1 MNILLPGG
9 FCMSENNYKLE
20 EEIDVKKIIKV
31 LIDYKWMI
39 FGLSIIFVLVTT
51 IYLISRPKV
60 YESSVV
66 LSAVE
71 TSIVSQN
78 GDIQKVGLPA
88 SFYESLVLDLGFLTT
103 VSKENNLQISPK
115 KISNSLTIDKDNDP
129 RILKIKFK
137 AVDKNTV
144 SVIMISIT
152 EMLLNTNTQLK
163 KGEIVSSEDYIKTQ
177 KKTFDSELS
186 LIEKKLTDYQKTA
199 NLSLLEQRVK
209 DKLALQ
215 SQYELEY
222 SRVTNDIKSEE
233 QNLKEIT
240 KHFGN
245 EEKTYKLIR
254 SLSDEVAFQQFASKM
269 TKKEMSDLL
278 TLKLESETLNPLYE
292 SLKER
297 LINSTINLANHQV
310 RKTIYENEIKQI
322 EKELELLQTELIEK
336 KKFYDRYNTEYEL
349 TKDKYKEFS
358 QREAVTRAYAPLS
371 IGSLSILAP
380 IYISDEP
387 VSQFDFKTIIINGII
402 GFVIGILLAFL
413 IEFYNNVLKENL
425 R

>member
-1 MNILLPGG
+1 
-9 FCMSENNYKLE
+9 MSENNYKLE